1 MPSYKLFSSEYTKNE
16 INKLVQDLTSVGAD
30 VENYPEDGYLVITV
44 DDDDK
49 LNHIKQSL
57 LVTGFVKI

>member
-30 VENYPEDGYLVITV
+30 VEDYSENGYLVITV

-49 LNHIKQSL
+49 LNHIKQPL